1 MQLQII
7 ELLELVSRRDE
18 EDKITSIE
26 LDEFRSKLRE
36 ILLVQQELYKEYSKD
51 LEKWQSDRQHFE
63 ENYEQALQELREARA
78 QVAVYTDMAKTIQ
91 NSNASAERSKL
102 VEQTTKIA
110 LLEVNSL
117 RLSRKYECLQS
128 EEKDLRQAYHGFE
141 AEHAEKDVIVQRR
154 IGKLKE

>member
-1 MQLQII
+1 
-7 ELLELVSRRDE
+7 
-18 EDKITSIE
+18 
-26 LDEFRSKLRE
+26 
-36 ILLVQQELYKEYSKD
+36 
-51 LEKWQSDRQHFE
+51 
-63 ENYEQALQELREARA
+63 
-78 QVAVYTDMAKTIQ
+78 MAKTIQ

>member
-7 ELLELVSRRDE
+7 ELLELLSRRDE
-18 EDKITSIE
+18 EDKITTIE
-26 LDEFRSKLRE
+26 LDEFRNKLRE
-36 ILLVQQELYKEYSKD
+36 ILLVQQELYKEYAKD
-51 LEKWQSDRQHFE
+51 LEKWQEDRKHFE
-63 ENYEQALQELREARA
+63 ENNELALQELREARA
-78 QVAVYTDMAKTIQ
+78 QISVYTDMAKTIQ
-91 NSNASAERSKL
+91 SGSGNTEKTKI
-102 VEQTTKIA
+102 VEMSTRIA
-110 LLEVNSL
+110 LLEVNLL